1 MSQKQSVTMEYN
13 GSVTAKAIIKMAVKK
28 KKKIKK
34 TPKIPGV
41 KNKTTA
47 WDRGKV
53 QMTCS
58 LAVFLNES
66 FTECWS

>member
-1 MSQKQSVTMEYN
+1 VTLLISMSQKQSVTMEYN

-47 WDRGKV
+47 
-53 QMTCS
+53 
-58 LAVFLNES
+58 
-66 FTECWS
+66 